1 MQKNKKQKKNSKAP
15 THKAVP
21 ATPLTKQERKAI
33 EARMAKLKSSS
44 IIGKKA
50 EILGGLVLIGIGVQ
64 ILWTHFHG

>member
-1 MQKNKKQKKNSKAP
+1 M
-15 THKAVP
+15 VGR
-21 ATPLTKQERKAI
+21 LI
-33 EARMAKLKSSS
+33 GS